1 MRRIT
6 GYILSLLA
14 LSALPL
20 PAHALLVEFCV
31 PDCTTGADTKAI
43 VQSTPG
49 QTVTDATG
57 VTTTTIPIASFVHQG
72 FTITAT
78 VSSQQSGTLQKI
90 TFNPTTIIA
99 NAGTG
104 CTTGGPCRMEIIATS
119 DPCDFPTAKLAGGY
133 PAGAFMMGSFSGVQ
147 PAGNG
152 DTIAMTGEASGA
164 TSSSTDPE
172 ACNSLDTRP
181 VAIPITEDV
190 INATPGTG
198 PANIGVSLPSSC
210 TGNPLCKFQASTLKR
225 AFSTQITETVQ
236 QVCPTDSTSC
246 LTRLR
251 TKVNVEIKTA
261 GNRVTLPLD
270 HVTVN
275 PDPEPNPALKKN
287 PTKQLITQ
295 VSPPFADMDVGLLE
309 VGRNDFLLTAKLRL
323 TSDNPIDPSKEEV
336 FLRVGPFSLT
346 IPPNKFKRLL
356 AGKLYTFVGRID
368 GREMVVTFARDLRNA
383 NDWTFIAGVHDVKLK
398 AVLPAPPLQVPVEI
412 GVGLDTGKD
421 LVTAH
426 FF

>member
-6 GYILSLLA
+6 GYILSLLS
-14 LSALPL
+14 LSALSL
-20 PAHALLVEFCV
+20 PAHALLIEFCV
-31 PDCTTGADTKAI
+31 PDCVTGADTRFI
-43 VQSTPG
+43 VQSTPE
-49 QTVTDATG
+49 QTVTDVTG

-72 FTITAT
+72 FTISAT

-104 CTTGGPCRMEIIATS
+104 CTTAAPCRMEILATS
-119 DPCDFPTAKLAGGY
+119 DPCDFPTEKPAGGY
-133 PAGAFMMGSFSGVQ
+133 PAGAFMMGSFVGAQ

-152 DTIAMTGEASGA
+152 DTISMTGEASGA
-164 TSSSTDPE
+164 SSSG
-172 ACNSLDTRP
+172 SLEGCISTDTRP
-181 VAIPITEDV
+181 VAIPITDDV

-210 TGNPLCKFQASTLKR
+210 TGNLTCKFMATTFKR

-236 QVCPTDSTSC
+236 QVCPIESTSC

-251 TKVNVEIKTA
+251 TKVNIEIKTA

-287 PTKQLITQ
+287 PTKQLISQ

-323 TSDNPIDPSKEEV
+323 ESSNPIDPSKEEV
-336 FLRVGPFSLT
+336 FLRVGPFSMT
-346 IPPNKFKRLL
+346 VPPNRFKRLL
-356 AGKLYTFVGRID
+356 NGKLYTFVGRID
-368 GREMVVTFARDLRNA
+368 GREMVMTFARDLRNP
-383 NDWTFIAGVHDVKLK
+383 NDWTFIAGVHDVQLK